1 MHKRLTNLLSR
12 HFFFWLHNSLGCSVL
27 NHVDLSC
34 RWREPLSGGANT
46 VQLNILKNQKV
57 ALPEIDTKYVAAF
70 KVHLAAKLSN

>member
-1 MHKRLTNLLSR
+1 M
-12 HFFFWLHNSLGCSVL
+12 
-27 NHVDLSC
+27 
-34 RWREPLSGGANT
+34 GANT